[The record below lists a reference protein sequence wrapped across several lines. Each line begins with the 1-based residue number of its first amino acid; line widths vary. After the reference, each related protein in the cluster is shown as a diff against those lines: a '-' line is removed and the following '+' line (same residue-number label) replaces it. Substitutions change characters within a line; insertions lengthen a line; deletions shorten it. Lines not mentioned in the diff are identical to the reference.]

1 MHAVSRN
8 FHDYIKNISI
18 IILIFLYF
26 ALLRVLGAA
35 GYINDAARQKI
46 RLVVPVLQRVG

>member
-26 ALLRVLGAA
+26 ALLRVLGA